1 MSEFTGKYKAYVQDV
16 NDPEKRFRIKVTCP
30 AVHKDYVSAWCEP
43 CFPISGDRYVPTVG
57 DCVWI
62 EFTNGNVNRP
72 VWVGQWYAK
81 GEVDGSTDERAISYG
96 GAEILLKNGVFYVNG
111 VDVLKEI
118 EILKS
123 GLASQ
128 MEHFTDEIERLD
140 NRIDRLY

>member
-1 MSEFTGKYKAYVQDV
+1 MSDFVGKYKAYVQDV

-43 CFPISGDRYVPTVG
+43 CFPVSGDCYVPKVG

-81 GEVDGSTDERAISYG
+81 GEVDGNTEERRMSYN
-96 GAEILLKNGVFYVNG
+96 GADILLKDGIVYLNSR
-111 VDVLKEI
+111 DVLKEI
-118 EILKS
+118 DNLQS
-123 GLASQ
+123 TLNAQ
-128 MEHFTDEIERLD
+128 LEHFTNEIARLD
-140 NRIDRLY
+140 RRIDRL